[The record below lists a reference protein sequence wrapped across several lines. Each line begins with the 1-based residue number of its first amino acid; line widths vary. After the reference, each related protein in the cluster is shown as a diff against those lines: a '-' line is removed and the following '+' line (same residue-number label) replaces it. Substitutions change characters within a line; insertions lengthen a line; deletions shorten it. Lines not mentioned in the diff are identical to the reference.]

1 MSQPT
6 LWNRVAPATPSDEA
20 ASAVSRGG
28 TLVARMNRAKW
39 STSFKPSESGV
50 LSLGSGTTSHNRVTS
65 TLLGGKRLLMPISFR
80 YASLE
85 NESSEACWSFH
96 PKRPTASAPLASNTA
111 TLTASPQMAPPVLA
125 HCAEARLR
133 SVWSDTDSM
142 NPSPNV
148 FEDMR
153 GARMVSA
160 VVMRSWPWVCG
171 KLNVCCAPLTV
182 MVSTAGQ
189 IAR

>member
-1 MSQPT
+1 MPSPVPTLCSRKSLYGWKILLPNEAGTVNAPAATEAPAGAVVNEETWQMSQPT

-96 PKRPTASAPLASNTA
+96 PKRSEERRVGKECRTRRAP
-111 TLTASPQMAPPVLA
+111 
-125 HCAEARLR
+125 
-133 SVWSDTDSM
+133 
-142 NPSPNV
+142 
-148 FEDMR
+148 ED
-153 GARMVSA
+153 
-160 VVMRSWPWVCG
+160 
-171 KLNVCCAPLTV
+171 
-182 MVSTAGQ
+182 
-189 IAR
+189 